1 MQTWYITVA
10 YRKKHITC
18 KQFQRFYLQHLSY
31 FGQISDTANTG
42 TANVYLRLQNRIG
55 PKRICENDIFTASSR
70 LKDTSKGK

>member
-10 YRKKHITC
+10 YRKKILLVNNFRGFICNT
-18 KQFQRFYLQHLSY
+18 SY

-42 TANVYLRLQNRIG
+42 TANVYLRLQNRFG